1 MFPRQSSGLIFE
13 ESHLPGPHLGAGRPL
28 VLVTALET
36 AVGNRWD
43 WRGPVVSRVSNLGIE
58 FLGRSAC
65 AQIGDHGICAEDLEL
80 PTAVATVFARP
91 GSKFICPR
99 ILNPC
104 SLFSVGAGSSQGSN
118 E

>member
-1 MFPRQSSGLIFE
+1 M
-13 ESHLPGPHLGAGRPL
+13 
-28 VLVTALET
+28 
-36 AVGNRWD
+36 
-43 WRGPVVSRVSNLGIE
+43 VSRVSNLGIE

-65 AQIGDHGICAEDLEL
+65 APIGDHAICAEDLEL